1 MTPLTH
7 DVLIPADVAPHFAP
21 QRTLRPFDGFRT
33 GFSWCLCPVLVAG
46 AQVWVLISVTV
57 GWVERVEAVSLP
69 SADAVEEAAF
79 TPVDWVLP
87 VEADAEQIGIS
98 FHQDDIRWYT
108 ADKIPPH
115 VGERYQ
121 LAGRALCECRDLA
134 EADVVI
140 NRLNAMPLTLHGRT
154 FTPEEGLSGMLHGL
168 MDGYHTYIDQTPKWK
183 QWWHRLTRQD
193 LPWLE
198 PTR

>member
-98 FHQDDIRWYT
+98 FHPDDIRWYT

-121 LAGRALCECRDLA
+121 LAGRALRECRDLA

-154 FTPEEGLSGMLHGL
+154 FTPKKGCQACYTG
-168 MDGYHTYIDQTPKWK
+168 
-183 QWWHRLTRQD
+183 
-193 LPWLE
+193 
-198 PTR
+198 